1 MKFCHDADDPIVP
14 ATHHQ
19 PEENTMSETVVT
31 IHYQSPA
38 EDPFTVPR
46 PTRIQFDS
54 AGNIQTTGGEELIGL
69 SRQDPAPGGHGRGL
83 GHRLC
88 GPPELFDAGN
98 WVQAEDLLSEGAADL
113 ELAGWFPA
121 FMSGCGEW
129 IYTWS
134 GAVDR
139 VEVTETE
146 AKIRP

>member
-1 MKFCHDADDPIVP
+1 M
-14 ATHHQ
+14 
-19 PEENTMSETVVT
+19 TVVT
-31 IHYQSPA
+31 IHYQPA

-54 AGNIQTTGGEELIGL
+54 AGNIQTTGGEGELQGDQLIGL

-88 GPPELFDAGN
+88 GPPESFDPEN
-98 WVQAEDLLSEGAADL
+98 WVGAEDILSEGAADL